1 MPNWCDN
8 TLTIRGSKETIDG
21 IEKVV
26 VEDGENKLLQH
37 LAPIGEWDYDKAV
50 SQWGTKWDV
59 SVMTHERV
67 DDQTIEMCFDSAWS
81 PPLKAYETWLDT
93 QTDDA
98 ASITAHY
105 FEPGMGFAGYYENGI
120 DEYYEWSTKEELNEV
135 PEFLRDH
142 FGIDEWFDD
151 LEEEEDDA

>member
-93 QTDDA
+93 QTDES